1 MKQLNLSLGI
11 RRDEKDDLLKSGS
24 LNDILGDTLL
34 RDDNLFIIG
43 SEAVLKKETPGT
55 NGSGDSVLFLFN
67 AIADLIYEPV
77 NSRPSSERDWHIW
90 FRKKNLERRICE
102 TAWGEK
108 IQEIDLAQFVS
119 PELISFLEN
128 GIRFKLIHT
137 IFTTCIDPTLEAIL
151 EQICEEN
158 GKALKV
164 YNFKG
169 NSQLTSF
176 RDDQDTERIVLVYL
190 WGKMGDT
197 EQSLGKEVIDYVF
210 SEDDAMVTISDYI
223 KLSNDNTLELFKNL
237 FFNRRVMSI
246 GCRFDDWKFRFFWY
260 SIRGDLSR
268 LSNGTVSFSCSD
280 TDNDP
285 LFQYL
290 KNTTGLHVD
299 NDSRGFMKL
308 LSDVMVSETLFE
320 KIKAKRVKS
329 AKGVFLSYP
338 SEDILTSSNIFHF
351 FVDKCN
357 FDVWM
362 DTQALTVSDRYNSII
377 QSAIRD
383 CGVFVP
389 LLTSQVVYDITNHI
403 TDRYYMKEWK
413 EAYNT
418 GKTIIPI
425 TIGEYDY
432 RKEYHNY
439 FKEVCGF
446 TGDNDITILP
456 LTQIERIATKL
467 KELLI

>member
-1 MKQLNLSLGI
+1 
-11 RRDEKDDLLKSGS
+11 
-24 LNDILGDTLL
+24 
-34 RDDNLFIIG
+34 
-43 SEAVLKKETPGT
+43 
-55 NGSGDSVLFLFN
+55 
-67 AIADLIYEPV
+67 
-77 NSRPSSERDWHIW
+77 
-90 FRKKNLERRICE
+90 
-102 TAWGEK
+102 
-108 IQEIDLAQFVS
+108 
-119 PELISFLEN
+119 
-128 GIRFKLIHT
+128 
-137 IFTTCIDPTLEAIL
+137 
-151 EQICEEN
+151 
-158 GKALKV
+158 
-164 YNFKG
+164 
-169 NSQLTSF
+169 
-176 RDDQDTERIVLVYL
+176 
-190 WGKMGDT
+190 
-197 EQSLGKEVIDYVF
+197 
-210 SEDDAMVTISDYI
+210 
-223 KLSNDNTLELFKNL
+223 
-237 FFNRRVMSI
+237 
-246 GCRFDDWKFRFFWY
+246 
-260 SIRGDLSR
+260 
-268 LSNGTVSFSCSD
+268 
-280 TDNDP
+280 
-285 LFQYL
+285 
-290 KNTTGLHVD
+290 
-299 NDSRGFMKL
+299 
-308 LSDVMVSETLFE
+308 MVSETLFE